1 MNTRILELVQNPAL
15 IEASDLSLLNKEIS
29 ETPYAQSIRALY
41 LYAVNKF
48 DTENYKKQLT
58 TTAAYTTDKKILYQF
73 INGKPKEQTEAI
85 NIDDEVKIDNN
96 QQLSTIQKPQPPAV
110 QEKPITLKDR
120 ASSNFNVA
128 KAPFP
133 LPKAENKPVFV
144 EGKQNRILFEGEEN
158 FMNESTNV
166 KIDLESTKESGV
178 IVTQRKTSPLNTTN
192 VEEEIPNSSDIS
204 THFEIQKE
212 PTKDSKTYE
221 EIPSEKEISENVT
234 PEIVEMKVEDHQ
246 QEINEEESL
255 NEEKQQILDDT
266 PETIISEKNIKQES
280 DIVEN
285 STELSFHGLEDFL
298 PEVTIQPSKVESQ
311 SFKPQQPAVNKHEE
325 EMKLLIEEV
334 ERKMREKKKNAV
346 SEDQTSS
353 SIEKEEKSEEINFSE
368 TQSFNVETE
377 EEITQEKPVATENS
391 IDVETS
397 PVGHE
402 KPEEISQPTEIRSE
416 WKPMSISNNAP
427 DALISTNKG
436 TEDVVKQ
443 QSDSHE
449 VTSNEE
455 PTDVAADNE
464 KLNIEDE
471 KTQTEVEALPVMN
484 LSFFSS
490 DISKISGDKGITE
503 KPLEEEKNDEEDHT
517 TEYQKLAT
525 SETVS
530 LEENPEEASNIPSF
544 INTWQSWLKID
555 RSEEI
560 LKEKTEIKNK
570 AIDTFIENLPKISQL
585 KDEVNFVV
593 KEKTDDISHLMTET
607 LANLYVEQ
615 KLYTKAIHAFA
626 ILIEKHPEKKEHFE
640 ARIKEIKESRG
651 KY

>member
-110 QEKPITLKDR
+110 QEKPVTLKDR

-178 IVTQRKTSPLNTTN
+178 IVTQRKASPVNTTN
-192 VEEEIPNSSDIS
+192 VEEEIPTSADIS
-204 THFEIQKE
+204 HFEIQKE

-221 EIPSEKEISENVT
+221 EIPSEKEISENVP
-234 PEIVEMKVEDHQ
+234 PEIAELEVQDQ
-246 QEINEEESL
+246 QEINEEEPL
-255 NEEKQQILDDT
+255 NEEKQQILDET
-266 PETIISEKNIKQES
+266 PETIISEENIKQES

-311 SFKPQQPAVNKHEE
+311 SFKPQQPVVNKHEE

-391 IDVETS
+391 IDEETS
-397 PVGHE
+397 QVE
-402 KPEEISQPTEIRSE
+402 QKKPEEISEPTEIRRE

-455 PTDVAADNE
+455 PTDVAADSE

-471 KTQTEVEALPVMN
+471 KTQTEEEALPVMN

-490 DISKISGDKGITE
+490 GISKISTDKGISE
-503 KPLEEEKNDEEDHT
+503 KPLEEEKNDEKNHTAED
-517 TEYQKLAT
+517 QKLAT
-525 SETVS
+525 SEIVS
-530 LEENPEEASNIPSF
+530 LEEKPEEASNIPSF

-560 LKEKTEIKNK
+560 LKEKAEIKNK

-615 KLYTKAIHAFA
+615 KLYTKALHAFA
-626 ILIEKHPEKKEHFE
+626 ILIEKHPEKKKHFE